1 MLIFNLTILHL
12 WGRVLT
18 KFPETRVIAYVDDG
32 YTKDRMSVLIPVL
45 VEIKCVLKMDVGL
58 DLNVSKTSVL
68 PKGVSQS
75 AVFDVDHNI
84 INDCP
89 TLTHIRGDVL
99 LDSFCPI
106 TNPCKTII
114 DDVEE
119 LDAIQDRF
127 IHYQILRF

>member
-1 MLIFNLTILHL
+1 M
-12 WGRVLT
+12 
-18 KFPETRVIAYVDDG
+18 IAYVDDG

-106 TNPCKTII
+106 TNTCKTII